1 MKLVWDNGKPTRAVS
16 DLRCEQGR
24 WTPRT
29 PDATEQTFKHTM
41 GIGVLNMQAEN
52 MHQKCRQW
60 EMRQR
65 INRARNNWLNQQQK
79 MSTIDKT

>member
-29 PDATEQTFKHTM
+29 PDATEQTYKHLLS
-41 GIGVLNMQAEN
+41 IGAYKMQEHCKEHYMDTWRENVAEETVSRLL
-52 MHQKCRQW
+52 Q
-60 EMRQR
+60 EFD
-65 INRARNNWLNQQQK
+65 L
-79 MSTIDKT
+79 

>member
-1 MKLVWDNGKPTRAVS
+1 MKLVWDNGRPTNGVR

-41 GIGVLNMQAEN
+41 RIGVLNMQAPN
-52 MHQKCRQW
+52 LHQKCKEW
-60 EMRQR
+60 EKQQA
-65 INRARNNWLNQQQK
+65 INEILV
-79 MSTIDKT
+79 SLGLPIDTEHSA